1 VGKHVNGSQPPA
13 KKPVVR
19 QAYNVANMI
28 AGPAF
33 SLYRAGPVDCIQNA
47 IYVMVNGLTSLK
59 DQEKF
64 PEFVAA
70 ARKPGSNVKII
81 ITLAVEEEV

>member
-1 VGKHVNGSQPPA
+1 MDKPINGSNPPP

-19 QAYNVANMI
+19 HAYNVANI
-28 AGPAF
+28 ISGPAF
-33 SLYRAGPVDCIQNA
+33 ALYRAGPVDCIQNA
-47 IYVMVNGLTSLK
+47 AYIMVNGLASLK
-59 DQEKF
+59 EQDKF

-81 ITLAVEEEV
+81 ITLAVEEEA